1 MAIKNT
7 KLGGTDYTTGQA
19 VLSADLN
26 DTFDELYTIANGWK
40 QVNYYD

>member
-7 KLGGTDYTTGQA
+7 KLGGVDYTSGQA

-26 DTFDELYTIANGWK
+26 DTFDEIYTLANGWK
-40 QVNYYD
+40 